1 MICVMYRNFPAYDG
15 DNDHD
20 DDDDGDDKDDDNDD
34 NLTVEPVLSSR

>member
-1 MICVMYRNFPAYDG
+1 MVL
-15 DNDHD
+15 DHD